1 MTSILLNDLYQF
13 SMAEAYYKAGIHED
27 ECTFDLFFRSIP
39 EGWGYLIACGIEEA
53 FACGIEEAINFIN
66 RWHEDDLD
74 PYTLVSK
81 KIISEELFKYLCSNI
96 QNLREKLFVRVVQ
109 EGTIIFPNEPVL
121 TITGPRILC
130 QLLETPLLN
139 IINYQT
145 LIASKAS
152 RIVNAANGKS
162 VIEFGL
168 RRAQGQD
175 AAIKGSR
182 AAYIG
187 GCVATSNVEAGTL
200 YDITIAGTHAH
211 SFVMSFTSEIEAFKK
226 YAETFPES
234 STFLIDTYD
243 TIQGAKNAAIVGKEM
258 KEKGF
263 YLKGVRIDSGDLL
276 KLSNQVRRILDEAG
290 LPFVKIIA
298 SNDLNEF
305 KIDRL
310 IKMGC
315 KIDSF
320 GVGTELITAKP
331 ESALSGVYKLVED
344 INGDK
349 VKLSL
354 DKKTMPGKK
363 DIIRDKEKF
372 IDYVV
377 SSNEMKNKT
386 VNLNSILLTH
396 VKNYKFESLSAIRE
410 RVARD
415 IKSLPESLK
424 SLNVPR
430 NEIANRVVF
439 SDELLKREK
448 EATSKIN

>member
-1 MTSILLNDLYQF
+1 MTTTSILLNDLYQF
-13 SMAEAYYKAGIHED
+13 SMAETYYKAGIHED
-27 ECTFDLFFRSIP
+27 ECTFDLFFRSLP
-39 EGWGYLIACGIEEA
+39 EGWSYLIV
-53 FACGIEEAINFIN
+53 CGIEEAIDFIKNYNFYKGCPEI
-66 RWHEDDLD
+66 L
-74 PYTLVSK
+74 TSK
-81 KIISEELFKYLCSNI
+81 KIISEKLFVYLRSNI
-96 QNLREKLFVRVVQ
+96 SNLKEKLFVRVVQ
-109 EGTIIFPNEPVL
+109 EGTVVFPNEPVL
-121 TITGPRILC
+121 TVTGPRILC

-187 GCVATSNVEAGTL
+187 GCAATSNVEAGML

-211 SFVMSFTSEIEAFKK
+211 SFVMSFASEIEAFRK

-243 TIQGAKNAAIVGKEM
+243 TVQGAKNAAIVGKEM

-354 DKKTMPGKK
+354 DKKTMPGEKS
-363 DIIRDKEKF
+363 ILRDKEKF
-372 IDYVV
+372 IDYVI
-377 SSNEMKNKT
+377 SSKEMKNKT

-396 VKNYKFESLSAIRE
+396 VQNYKFESLNVVRE
-410 RVARD
+410 RVVKD

-424 SLNVPR
+424 LLNVPR

-439 SDELLKREK
+439 SNELLKREK
-448 EATSKIN
+448 EATSKIKSFD